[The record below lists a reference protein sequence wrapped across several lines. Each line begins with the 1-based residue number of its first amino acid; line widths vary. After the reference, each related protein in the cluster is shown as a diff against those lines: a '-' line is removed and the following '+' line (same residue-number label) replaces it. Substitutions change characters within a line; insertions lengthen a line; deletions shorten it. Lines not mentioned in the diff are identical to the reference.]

1 MNKDYIKNIL
11 SISYIKG
18 IGPSKLQDILNII
31 GDNVLSENSIYDLLD
46 EYSKNKRTITL
57 SKESFKSAVEQA
69 EEQLELAEKYNIGV
83 ICREDPLYPSLL
95 KESAYDPAIIFYK
108 GNINNLPSRYAA
120 VIGTRNPTEHG
131 AIIAQ
136 RITTYLA
143 ENKFSIVSGLAIG
156 CDSIA
161 HKAALAAKG
170 HTIAVLAHGL
180 DSVFPSQNKELAEQI
195 IDNGGLLIST
205 YGIGEKPSAYT
216 FAARDKIQSGLSEF
230 VVMIQS
236 GVNGGSLIASQAALA
251 DGRKLIVP
259 RPTQRDINNRE
270 PNIEA
275 NSILIDA
282 QIKKTFA
289 NLKGFNFKENQIDNC
304 LKNIVTL
311 NNKFEYKQAFNIT
324 D

>member
-18 IGPSKLQDILNII
+18 IGPSKLKDILNII

-57 SKESFKSAVEQA
+57 SKYSFKLAVEQA

-83 ICREDPLYPSLL
+83 ICREDPLYPPLL

-131 AIIAQ
+131 TIIAQ

-143 ENKFSIVSGLAIG
+143 ENEFSIVSGLAIG

-161 HKAALAAKG
+161 HKAALVAKG

-205 YGIGEKPSAYT
+205 YGIGEKPSAFT

-259 RPTQRDINNRE
+259 KPTQRDINNRE

-304 LKNIVTL
+304 LKNIVAL

>member
-1 MNKDYIKNIL
+1 MTKDYIKNIL
-11 SISYIKG
+11 AISFIKG
-18 IGPSKLQDILNII
+18 IGPSKLKDILNII
-31 GDNVLSENSIYDLLD
+31 KNDVLSEKDIYELL
-46 EYSKNKRTITL
+46 EKYSKNKKTIIL
-57 SKESFKSAVEQA
+57 SKDYFNAAIDQA
-69 EEQLELAEKYNIGV
+69 QRQLELAEKYNIGI
-83 ICREDPLYPSLL
+83 ICREDPLYPTLL
-95 KESAYDPAIIFYK
+95 KKSAYDPAIIFYK
-108 GNINNLPSRYAA
+108 GNLNALPSRYAA

-136 RITTYLA
+136 RIATYLA

-161 HKAALAAKG
+161 HKAALDVNG

-180 DSVFPSQNKELAEQI
+180 DSVFPNQNKELAEQI

-251 DGRKLIVP
+251 DGRKLIIP
-259 RPTQRDINNRE
+259 RPTQRDLDNKE
-270 PNIEA
+270 ANIEA
-275 NSILIDA
+275 NSILIEA
-282 QIKKTFA
+282 PIKKTFA
-289 NLKGFNFKENQIDNC
+289 NLKGFNFKDNQIDNY

>member
-18 IGPSKLQDILNII
+18 IGPSKLKDILNII